1 MTKHLLLAL
10 IAVPALFLSTQA
22 SAGLVSCDAL
32 PGGASA
38 TANGAAPDA
47 CFLGNV
53 QPPSWTNQTSAI
65 NQNFGGDFLY
75 IGKYDDDDDDKGSFD
90 DSDVQLGGFTLL
102 VSQSDGEPWG
112 YSYELQVAPS
122 WVGKTVDWAMMVKQG
137 SGENSSIAY
146 LFETVT
152 LGIDGLF
159 SNWNKNRNEQEY
171 SHLSG
176 FIRVHTAKVP
186 EPATLGLLGIGLLG
200 LGLAATRRRNRND
213 SV

>member
-1 MTKHLLLAL
+1 MTNPLILAL

-38 TANGAAPDA
+38 TANGADPNA
-47 CFLGNV
+47 CFVGNV
-53 QPPSWTNQTSAI
+53 QQPNPTNEASAI
-65 NQNFGGDFLY
+65 NQHFGGDFLY
-75 IGKYDDDDDDKGSFD
+75 IGKYDDDKGSFD

-102 VSQSDGEPWG
+102 VSQSDGAPWG
-112 YSYELQVAPS
+112 YSYELQVAPN

-137 SGENSSIAY
+137 SGEDSSIGY

-152 LGIDGLF
+152 LGIDGVF
-159 SNWNKNRNEQEY
+159 SNWNSNEDKQDY

-176 FIRVHTAKVP
+176 FIRVNTAKVP
-186 EPATLGLLGIGLLG
+186 EPATLGLLGVGLLG
-200 LGLAATRRRNRND
+200 LGLAVTRRRNRDD
-213 SV
+213 SL

>member
-1 MTKHLLLAL
+1 MTKHLVLAL
-10 IAVPALFLSTQA
+10 IAVPALFLSMQA

-53 QPPSWTNQTSAI
+53 QPPNWTNETSAI
-65 NQNFGGDFLY
+65 NQHFGGDFLY
-75 IGKYDDDDDDKGSFD
+75 IGKYDNSSNSFNGSEA
-90 DSDVQLGGFTLL
+90 QLDGFTLL
-102 VSQSDGEPWG
+102 VSESDGDPWG
-112 YSYELQVAPS
+112 YSYELQVAPN
-122 WVGKTVDWAMMVKQG
+122 WVGRTVDWAMMIKQG

-159 SNWNKNRNEQEY
+159 SNWNRNLNEQDY

-213 SV
+213 TL